1 MSKLLRYPAVRAKTG
16 GLSRTT
22 IWRLEHNGCF
32 PRRRVVTPKIVVW
45 DEAEIDCWIQSRDKG
60 YGSVPGNCKNRK
72 RGSRK

>member
-1 MSKLLRYPAVRAKTG
+1 MSKLLRYPAVKAKTG

-22 IWRLEHNGCF
+22 IWRLEHSGRF

-45 DEAEIDCWIQSRDKG
+45 DEAEIDIWIESRDKG
-60 YGSVPGNCKNRK
+60 YGYVPPNCINRK